1 MITQLATNHPLK
13 SLCRALQV
21 SRSGYYKW
29 RGRQPSARARSNHC
43 LITHIQRSFQES
55 RSTYGSPRLTRELQ
69 QRHVRC
75 SENRVARLMK
85 FCGLRAQQKRPF
97 HPRTT
102 NSKHHEYCAPNRLER
117 MPTPTR
123 PNQVWVAD
131 ITYIRMTAGW
141 AYLAA
146 VMDLCSRK
154 IVGWA
159 LGPSIATFLV
169 KEALQQALVSRRP
182 PAGLLHHSD
191 RGVQYASSAFQALL
205 ATAKIIPSMSGR
217 GHCYDNATMEAFW
230 STLKSELVHRCSFQN
245 LAQTHQALFD
255 YIECFYNRKRL
266 HSALGFRS
274 PVDFEQQR
282 S

>member
-1 MITQLATNHPLK
+1 MA
-13 SLCRALQV
+13 
-21 SRSGYYKW
+21 
-29 RGRQPSARARSNHC
+29 
-43 LITHIQRSFQES
+43 HIQQSFQNS
-55 RSTYGSPRLTRELQ
+55 GSTYGSPRITRELQ
-69 QRHVRC
+69 QGNVPC

-85 FCGLRAQQKRPF
+85 FCGLRAKQKRSF

-102 NSKHHEYCAPNRLER
+102 NSKHHEYCAPNRL
-117 MPTPTR
+117 MGHSAPTQ

-131 ITYIRMTAGW
+131 ITYIRVGSAW

-159 LGPSIATFLV
+159 LGPSIDTLLV
-169 KEALQQALVSRRP
+169 KEALQQALVSRCP

-205 ATAKIIPSMSGR
+205 ATAKITPSMSGR
-217 GHCYDNATMEAFW
+217 GHCYDNATIEAFW
-230 STLKSELVHRCSFQN
+230 STLKTELVYRNRFQN
-245 LAQTHQALFD
+245 LAQAYEALFN
-255 YIECFYNRKRL
+255 YIERFYNRKRL
-266 HSALGFRS
+266 HSALGFTS

>member
-1 MITQLATNHPLK
+1 MITHLAAEHPLQ

-29 RGRQPSARARSNHC
+29 RQRQPSARARSNHC
-43 LITHIQRSFQES
+43 LIAQIQQSFQNS
-55 RSTYGSPRLTRELQ
+55 GRTYGSPRITRKLQ
-69 QRHVRC
+69 QQQISC
-75 SENRVARLMK
+75 SKNRVARLMK
-85 FCGLRAQQKRPF
+85 FWGLRAKPKRPF

-102 NSKHHEYCAPNRLER
+102 NSKHHEYCAPNRLAG
-117 MPTPTR
+117 MSAPTR

-131 ITYIRMTAGW
+131 ITYIRVAAGW

-146 VMDLCSRK
+146 VMDLCSRR

-159 LGPSIATFLV
+159 LSPSIDTFLV
-169 KEALQQALVSRRP
+169 KEALQRALVSRRP

-205 ATAKIIPSMSGR
+205 ATSKIIPSMSAR

-230 STLKSELVHRCSFQN
+230 STLKSELVHSCHFQN
-245 LAQTHQALFD
+245 LAQAHEALFH
-255 YIECFYNRKRL
+255 YIEHFYNRQRL
-266 HSALGFRS
+266 HSALGFTS
-274 PVDFEQQR
+274 PVDFEQQQ